1 MKKIVATLS
10 LLMLAACA
18 SMQESEGPPT
28 AFRLTA
34 PGMGDNAKLP
44 AKAAGNFAKNPNCTG
59 QNVSPALQWTNAP
72 ANTRSFA
79 IIWDDQAGRAGL
91 GVSHAV
97 LYGIP
102 ANVTSFP
109 EGALG
114 GATSNGQFV
123 AGKNTLGMHWLGPCS
138 PRGNAPQHYVMTII
152 ATSVDPKELQPGLT
166 RAELLKALEG
176 GKALRAASLAFRF
189 WQ

>member
-1 MKKIVATLS
+1 MKNTIAALS
-10 LLMLAACA
+10 LLALAACA
-18 SMQESEGPPT
+18 MTQESEGPPT
-28 AFRLTA
+28 AFRLTS
-34 PGMGDNAKLP
+34 PGMPDNAKLP

-59 QNVSPALQWTNAP
+59 QNVSPALAWSNAP

-97 LYGIP
+97 IYGIP
-102 ANVTSFP
+102 ATTNSFP

-114 GATSNGQFV
+114 GAPAGGQFV
-123 AGKNTLGMHWLGPCS
+123 PGKNTLGMHWLGPCA
-138 PRGNAPQHYVMTII
+138 PRGNAPQHYVMTMI
-152 ATSVDPKELQPGLT
+152 ATTLDPKELPAGLT